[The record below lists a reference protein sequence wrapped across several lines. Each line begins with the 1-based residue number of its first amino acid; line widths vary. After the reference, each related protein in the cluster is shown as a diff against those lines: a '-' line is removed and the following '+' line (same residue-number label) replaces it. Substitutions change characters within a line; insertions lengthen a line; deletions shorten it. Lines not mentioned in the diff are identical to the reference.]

1 MKSMFES
8 RSFWVAALGIIG
20 AVSLYSADAVSQGV
34 AGAIIVKEIIAIVVR
49 RVTSQAATFF
59 PTGK

>member
-1 MKSMFES
+1 MKTMFQS
-8 RSFWVAALGIIG
+8 RSFWVAVLGIVG
-20 AVSLYSADAVSQGV
+20 AVALYSADAVSQGV

-49 RVTSQAATFF
+49 RVTSQATTFF